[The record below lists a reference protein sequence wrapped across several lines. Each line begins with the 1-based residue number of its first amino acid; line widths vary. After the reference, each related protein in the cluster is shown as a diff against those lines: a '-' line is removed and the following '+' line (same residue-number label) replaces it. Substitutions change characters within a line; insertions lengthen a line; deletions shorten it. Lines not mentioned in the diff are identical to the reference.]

1 MKLIF
6 GLMLL
11 LKTAA
16 CLEFNCSFLQA
27 GPCNAVL
34 GDKLSLQL
42 VDTREYD
49 LMKIQKR
56 IRSKDT
62 DPVCKIKNDRINKDE
77 CDLFNNR
84 RDEVSVN
91 NGILIINS
99 VIRADSGNY
108 RLQVDHPDGTI
119 TYRDLQVI
127 IEGVDPVVIITVVL
141 GCLAVVL
148 IILVIVAYHFYKKKN
163 RLKPTA
169 NVSGNVNE
177 QKKLN
182 RDEEQKK
189 LNRDEEQKKLNR
201 DEEQKK
207 LNRDEEQKKLNR
219 DEEQKKLN
227 RDEEQKRPDVE
238 YATVNS
244 QNQKKKK
251 KKRREEEEV
260 HYGEVT
266 FTSASA
272 QRPPQTR
279 EDCVYSEV
287 HTR

>member
-16 CLEFNCSFLQA
+16 CLEFNCSFLQS

-34 GDKLSLQL
+34 GEKLSLQL
-42 VDTREYD
+42 VDTREYY
-49 LMKIQKR
+49 LKIQKSIR
-56 IRSKDT
+56 IIDT
-62 DPVCKIKNDRINKDE
+62 DPVCKIRNDRIVNKAE

-84 RDEVSVN
+84 HDEVSVN

-108 RLQVDHPDGTI
+108 RLEITESEGKV

-127 IEGVDPVVIITVVL
+127 IEGVDPLVISLVL

-182 RDEEQKK
+182 RDEEQK
-189 LNRDEEQKKLNR
+189 
-201 DEEQKK
+201 
-207 LNRDEEQKKLNR
+207 
-219 DEEQKKLN
+219 
-227 RDEEQKRPDVE
+227 RPDVE

-251 KKRREEEEV
+251 KKKRRREEEEV